1 MTSSRRLGQ
10 PATANKHSSFAIY
23 NNNKNPFNGPLSRT
37 NRSLPVFVGIIII
50 IIYLLR
56 QMAAHIKYTNQYTKN
71 TQYTV

>member
-1 MTSSRRLGQ
+1 MQLQLGL
-10 PATANKHSSFAIY
+10 F
-23 NNNKNPFNGPLSRT
+23 
-37 NRSLPVFVGIIII
+37 II

>member
-1 MTSSRRLGQ
+1 MFQSVAVGGLIPCLHCDVLCVAALSSLYTSLRVNARELRV
-10 PATANKHSSFAIY
+10 IE
-23 NNNKNPFNGPLSRT
+23 
-37 NRSLPVFVGIIII
+37 IIVII